1 MCTGRSALARQ
12 AVEEA
17 EGEDL
22 WEFGANLVYTVSDRI
37 VTLCLREIKAGIQ
50 SALRSESKQ
59 NLG

>member
-1 MCTGRSALARQ
+1 MQLLIP
-12 AVEEA
+12 